1 MTLASRSLE
10 QALFAH
16 LKAGNDLIT
25 LLGGARLYDEPKR
38 NSDLPYLTLAT
49 SYSRDWST
57 GSDKGEEHRLL
68 LTVWTGTE
76 DRALQ
81 QSILD
86 CLSTLLADPSL
97 SLTGHH
103 LVNLT
108 IERTDMRTDRKNR
121 LLQGILQMRAVTEEP
136 TT

>member
-1 MTLASRSLE
+1 M
-10 QALFAH
+10 
-16 LKAGNDLIT
+16 KADGDLLT
-25 LLGGARLYDEPKR
+25 LLGGAKLYDEPKR

-57 GSDKGEEHRLL
+57 GSDRGDEHRLL

-86 CLSTLLADPSL
+86 HVRRLLTDPSL
-97 SLTGHH
+97 SLTEHD
-103 LVNLT
+103 LVNLI
-108 IERTDMRTDRKNR
+108 IERTDLRTDRKNR
-121 LLQGILQMRAVTEEP
+121 LLQGILQIRAVTEE
-136 TT
+136 TAT